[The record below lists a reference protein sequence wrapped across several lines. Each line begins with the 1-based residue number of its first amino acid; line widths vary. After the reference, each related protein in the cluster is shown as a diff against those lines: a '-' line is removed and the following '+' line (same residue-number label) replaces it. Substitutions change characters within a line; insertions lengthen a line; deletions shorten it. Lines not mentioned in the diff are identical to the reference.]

1 MSLGRLGLA
10 LGVLLTAGG
19 ATYTWQTKRDES
31 HRIVTGKYISP
42 VGEQTEVGS
51 FPINIARSPDG
62 KYLVLSNIGF
72 RQQLS
77 VVEVATGKL
86 VDKVVFATTSRTDKG
101 LYYGLTFQQS
111 GDKAILFASQGADDK
126 IAQFE
131 LSPQG
136 KLTRT
141 GTILDPA
148 PKTATEIPHNVAGIA
163 VTGDGQ
169 TLLAVNNQSHEGNNF
184 TGSLSIID
192 LAQKQAMRE
201 ITVPAFPYAVAAIT
215 KGANADKRAYVS
227 CERDST
233 VVSVDLASG
242 QVTPIQT
249 GDGPTG
255 LLLNQDQTR
264 LYVTNSRSDTLSVID
279 TATNKVLSTMLLRQ
293 GDLRG
298 LPGVTPLGM
307 ALSPDEKMLYVAL
320 ADMHAVAIIDTK
332 ENELEG
338 MIPAGWYPTS
348 VAVSPDGNK
357 LFVANAKGTQVR
369 NPNGAKVR
377 DWGTYAPNILEG
389 TVAMVDVPKA
399 MAGLKEST
407 EVVLNNN
414 LAIDGAAAAVTRQFT
429 KPEIKHVIYV
439 IKENRTY
446 DQVFGDMNKGNG
458 DPALCLFPRAITPN
472 QHALAERFALLDN
485 FYVCAEVSFDG
496 WAWSTQG
503 IANAYLERNVP
514 YNYSGRG
521 RSYDSEGTNNGT
533 AVELKGMR
541 DIAMSPNGYIWD
553 AANRAGVS
561 VRNYG
566 FFVESEDA
574 KKDADGKV
582 TEAEHQVATKKFL
595 QDRTCKDFREFDMA
609 FPDSDAAMKL
619 GITPAPKQL
628 LRYGQHRETS
638 RMSAFEREFRGYV
651 RGGNLPGF
659 ITVRLPR
666 DHTSG
671 TSDGM
676 SSSQAMVA
684 DNDYAVGKLVDL
696 VSHSP
701 YWKST
706 AICVLEDDAQAGTD
720 HVDCHRSPALV
731 ISPYVEKNKLDSRFY
746 NTDSMLRTIELL
758 LGMKPLSNYD
768 AIASPIDVF
777 AKAAKNDAPYEAIL
791 PAKEILAQVNRRTA
805 YRSADSTRLISRFAE
820 ESMPDIELNDI
831 LWGSI
836 KGAKTPRPATK
847 GVQWHAVKDSDD

>member
-1 MSLGRLGLA
+1 MRLGRLGLA
-10 LGVLLTAGG
+10 LGVLFAGG
-19 ATYTWQTKRDES
+19 AAYTWQTKTEES
-31 HRIVTGKYISP
+31 RRIVTGKYISP

-51 FPINIARSPDG
+51 FPINIAASPDG

-77 VVEVATGKL
+77 VIEVATGKL
-86 VDKVVFATTSRTDKG
+86 VNKVVFATTSRTDRG
-101 LYYGLTFQQS
+101 LYYGLAFQQS
-111 GDKAILFASQGADDK
+111 GGKNVLFASQGADDR

-131 LSPQG
+131 LTADGQ
-136 KLTRT
+136 LNRI

-148 PKTATEIPHNVAGIA
+148 PKTSTNIPHNVAGLA
-163 VTGDGQ
+163 LTGDGQ

-184 TGSLSIID
+184 TGSLSVID
-192 LAQKQAMRE
+192 LSQKQAMRE
-201 ITVPAFPYAVAAIT
+201 ITVPAFPYAVVAIT

-227 CERDST
+227 CERDSS

-242 QVTPIQT
+242 AVTPIQV

-255 LLLNQDQTR
+255 LLLNRDQTR
-264 LYVTNSRSDTLSVID
+264 LYVTNSRSDTLTTVD
-279 TATNKVLSTMLLRQ
+279 TATNKVISTVLLRQ

-307 ALSPDEKMLYVAL
+307 TLSPDEKMLYVAL
-320 ADMHAVAIIDTK
+320 ADMHAVGVIDTEDGK
-332 ENELEG
+332 LEG

-348 VAVSPDGNK
+348 VAVSPDGLK
-357 LFVANAKGTQVR
+357 LFVANAKGTQAR

-389 TVAMVDVPKA
+389 TVAMIDLPKA
-399 MAGLKEST
+399 QANLKPST
-407 EVVLNNN
+407 ELVLNNN
-414 LAIDGAAAAVTRQFT
+414 LAIDGAAAAVSRRFTR
-429 KPEIKHVIYV
+429 PDIKHVIYV

-446 DQVFGDMNKGNG
+446 DQVFGDMEKGNG
-458 DPALCLFPRAITPN
+458 DPSLCLFPREVTPN

-496 WAWSTQG
+496 WTWSTQG
-503 IANAYLERNVP
+503 IANAYIERNVP

-533 AVELKGMR
+533 AVELQGMR
-541 DIAMSPNGYIWD
+541 DISMAQNGYIWD
-553 AANRAGVS
+553 AAHRAGVS

-566 FFVESEDA
+566 FFVESEAA
-574 KKDADGKV
+574 KKDAAGKV
-582 TEAEHQVATKKFL
+582 VEAEHQEATKKFL
-595 QDRTCKDFREFDMA
+595 MDRTCKDFREFDMA
-609 FPDSDAAMKL
+609 FPDSDAGMKL
-619 GITPAPKQL
+619 GVLPAPKQL
-628 LRYGQHRETS
+628 LRYGSHRDTS
-638 RMSAFEREFRGYV
+638 RMSTFEREFQGYV
-651 RGGNLPGF
+651 RRGDLPGF
-659 ITVRLPR
+659 ITIRLPR
-666 DHTSG
+666 NHTSG

-676 SSSQAMVA
+676 SSPQAMVA
-684 DNDYAVGKLVDL
+684 DNDYAVGRLVDM

-701 YWKST
+701 YWKTT
-706 AICVLEDDAQAGTD
+706 AICILEDDAQAGTD
-720 HVDCHRSPALV
+720 HVDCHRSPGLV

-758 LGMKPLSNYD
+758 LGLKPLSNYD

-777 AKAAKNDAPYEAIL
+777 GKDAVNDAPFAAIL
-791 PAKEILAQVNRRTA
+791 PAKEIIGQVNRRTA

-820 ESMPDIELNDI
+820 ESMPDFELNDI

-836 KGAKTPRPATK
+836 KGAKSPRPATR
-847 GVQWHAVKDSDD
+847 GVQWHAVKDADD